1 MGQTKRR
8 ILVVDDETDIGPT
21 LRVML
26 EKHGF
31 AVDVL
36 TDSTV
41 ALKNF
46 NPDVYDL
53 AILDIRMPKMSG
65 FELYVKMKS
74 VDVKIKVI
82 FLTALTDFNEFGDF
96 KKDVSP
102 KLRERHFIQKPIS
115 DIQLLEQVY
124 SILN

>member
-1 MGQTKRR
+1 MSQSKRR
-8 ILVVDDETDIGPT
+8 ILVVDDEPDIGST
-21 LRVML
+21 LRIML

-36 TDSTV
+36 TDATV

-46 NPDVYDL
+46 NPDMYDL
-53 AILDIRMPKMSG
+53 AILDIRMPKMNG

-82 FLTALTDFNEFGDF
+82 FLTALKDFNEFDDF
-96 KKDVSP
+96 KKGVCP

-115 DIQLLEQVY
+115 DIQLLDQVY
-124 SILN
+124 TILN